1 MMHPAVSSRLRGFG
15 TTIFSE
21 MTRLANEHQAIN
33 LAQGFPDFDGPE
45 FAKEAAIAAIRAG
58 HGQYARVTGLPELH
72 KKLSAKYRHDWGLD
86 YAAET
91 EITVTSGATEAIF
104 DAIQGVCD
112 AGDEVI
118 LFEPFYDS
126 YKASVAMAGA
136 VPRYVTLHAP
146 DWTFDERELEEA
158 FTRKTRAIVLNTPHN
173 PTGKVYSRRE
183 LESIAALC
191 VDRDAI
197 CITDE
202 VYEHLVYEGSHVPM
216 AAIAGMRDRTITI
229 SSFGK
234 TFSLTGWKIG
244 WAAAPPRLTAA
255 VRAAHQ
261 FVTFATAT
269 PLQHAAAAALDAPR
283 SYYDELRESYR
294 AKRDYLSSELARL
307 GFDVM
312 RPAGTYF
319 CCAGYAKF
327 HPGDDAAFCRWL
339 TTEIG
344 VAALP
349 PSSFYGKSDEGK
361 SYARFAFCK
370 KDETLREGI
379 ARLRRAFA
387 PPRTATEDE
396 TVISSPDRD
405 DTASFPAPPK
415 ESSGG

>member
-1 MMHPAVSSRLRGFG
+1 
-15 TTIFSE
+15 

-33 LAQGFPDFDGPE
+33 LAQGFPDFDGPD

-72 KKLSAKYRHDWGLD
+72 KKLSTKYRHDWGLD
-86 YAAET
+86 YAPDT

-104 DAIQGVCD
+104 DAIQGICN

-136 VPRYVTLHAP
+136 VARYVTLHAP
-146 DWTFDERELEEA
+146 NWKFDVRELESA
-158 FTRKTRAIVLNTPHN
+158 FTAKTRAIVLNSPHN
-173 PTGKVYSRRE
+173 PTGKVYSREE

-191 VDRDAI
+191 VDRDVI

-202 VYEHLVYEGSHVPM
+202 VYEHLVYEGSHIPM

-244 WAAAPPRLTAA
+244 WAAAPPRLSAA

-269 PLQHAAAAALDAPR
+269 PLQHAAAEALDAPR
-283 SYYDELRESYR
+283 SYYVELRDSYL
-294 AKRDYLSSELARL
+294 AKRDYLCGELQSL

-312 RPAGTYF
+312 RPDGTYF
-319 CCAGYAKF
+319 CCAGYSKF
-327 HPGDDAAFCRWL
+327 HPGDDAAFCKWL
-339 TTEIG
+339 TTEVG

-349 PSSFYGKSDEGK
+349 PSSFYGKSEEGK
-361 SYARFAFCK
+361 TYVRFAFCK
-370 KDETLREGI
+370 KDETLREGV
-379 ARLRRAFA
+379 ARLRRALGPSRA
-387 PPRTATEDE
+387 AAGNES
-396 TVISSPDRD
+396 VSSERD
-405 DTASFPAPPK
+405 DTSSFPRPK
-415 ESSGG
+415 AGGGA